1 LFMIG
6 GDIPNETPDRRLDM
20 PIQAADGKMVSSKTG
35 RELQSGGGN
44 NFFNIIIKNKENH
57 VIDAAYELPGK
68 NLVSISS
75 QKPTLAWSG
84 APKTGQRTK
93 VHIGLTFKTL
103 TRNVAAIL
111 ITLPTNFNHDIQAST
126 DVVNLNK
133 KFPVASSSSWADS
146 SNPSRLRILID
157 DSNKDVP
164 IPAGTYKWQFPVLIP
179 PNIPPENVWYLSL
192 CSERAC
198 YKMDRDEAVIIVSFP
213 VAGFNEGDLSP
224 TSIRPSSAFGLSGKT
239 SLIVSVMVSLLG
251 MLLAGRMH

>member
-1 LFMIG
+1 
-6 GDIPNETPDRRLDM
+6 
-20 PIQAADGKMVSSKTG
+20 
-35 RELQSGGGN
+35 LQSGGGN
-44 NFFNIIIKNKENH
+44 NFFNIIVKNKENH
-57 VIDAAYELPGK
+57 VIDAAYELAGK
-68 NLVSISS
+68 NLVSISC
-75 QKPTLAWSG
+75 QKPSLAWSG
-84 APKTGQRTK
+84 SPRTGQRTK
-93 VHIGLTFKTL
+93 VHVGLTFKSL
-103 TRNVAAIL
+103 TRNVAALL

-164 IPAGTYKWQFPVLIP
+164 IPAGTYKFQFPVLIP

-213 VAGFNEGDLSP
+213 IAGFNEGDLSP
-224 TSIRPSSAFGLSGKT
+224 TSIRPSAAFGMGGSSARWATLMFSCVLS
-239 SLIVSVMVSLLG
+239 MVG
-251 MLLAGRMH
+251 VLLARVH